1 VDDPSRVV
9 ITASVAGLGVG
20 TLGKQGTY
28 GYSASKAAVIHLGR
42 NLAVELGPRGITVNS
57 ICPGFFPSKMS
68 NGLLELAG
76 GVEQFER
83 GNPMRRLGRSEDI
96 AGVVVYLTSR
106 AGGHVNG
113 AAIEVDGGAL
123 WQRGQLDVKL

>member
-1 VDDPSRVV
+1 
-9 ITASVAGLGVG
+9 
-20 TLGKQGTY
+20 
-28 GYSASKAAVIHLGR
+28 
-42 NLAVELGPRGITVNS
+42 
-57 ICPGFFPSKMS
+57 MS